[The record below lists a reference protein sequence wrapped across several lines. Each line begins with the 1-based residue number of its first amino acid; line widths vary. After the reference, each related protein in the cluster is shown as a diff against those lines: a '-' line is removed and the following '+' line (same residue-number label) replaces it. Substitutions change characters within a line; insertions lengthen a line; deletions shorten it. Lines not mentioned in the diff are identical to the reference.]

1 MGLINKVRNRAQ
13 QAYLSQLSLGQL
25 RSKLAAKRG
34 VITLC
39 YHALDQSLTDYPYR
53 TSAAALEEH
62 LRFLMTFCD
71 ILPAHEAI
79 ALLRAGGLRQR
90 SRPVAVITFDDGY
103 MCNWTQATPV
113 LEALQIPAM
122 LFAPKDLIMQE
133 GDTYVSSVILKKMHA
148 HPLWT
153 VGPHGVTHN
162 VLTGF
167 LQAGMVKELI
177 ESRRWLDD
185 LLGEMPLGF
194 AYPQG
199 QLSPAIVAEA
209 AKHYQFGFAT
219 DTRTG
224 STFDP
229 LQIRRYCPQASDDPL
244 KSFAKA
250 LLGAPWET
258 GKEIS

>member
-1 MGLINKVRNRAQ
+1 
-13 QAYLSQLSLGQL
+13 
-25 RSKLAAKRG
+25 
-34 VITLC
+34 
-39 YHALDQSLTDYPYR
+39 
-53 TSAAALEEH
+53 
-62 LRFLMTFCD
+62 
-71 ILPAHEAI
+71 
-79 ALLRAGGLRQR
+79 
-90 SRPVAVITFDDGY
+90 
-103 MCNWTQATPV
+103 
-113 LEALQIPAM
+113 
-122 LFAPKDLIMQE
+122 MQE

-153 VGPHGVTHN
+153 VGAHGVTHN